1 MFGVI
6 FRSIRRIR
14 CELLLP
20 LTVACLLV
28 KEDYP
33 SSNFPMYSSFGR
45 STYYVYLTDGA
56 DQPLATIA
64 TLGITTP
71 TLKKIY
77 DGEVR
82 KEVRRLRSARRLLT
96 VEQRRPAGE
105 RVLES
110 LKASPWAQQHAGSLP
125 PVLRLHEVNI
135 SISGTRIE
143 KQPQLIA
150 EL

>member
-1 MFGVI
+1 
-6 FRSIRRIR
+6 
-14 CELLLP
+14 
-20 LTVACLLV
+20 
-28 KEDYP
+28 
-33 SSNFPMYSSFGR
+33 MYSSFGR

-56 DQPLATIA
+56 DQPLATIT

-110 LKASPWAQQHAGSLP
+110 LKASPWVQQHAGSIP

-143 KQPQLIA
+143 KRPQLIA